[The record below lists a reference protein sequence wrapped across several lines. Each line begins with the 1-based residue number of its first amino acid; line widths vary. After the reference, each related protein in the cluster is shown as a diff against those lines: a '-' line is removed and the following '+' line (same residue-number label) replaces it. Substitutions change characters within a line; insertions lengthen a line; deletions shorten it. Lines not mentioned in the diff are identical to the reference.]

1 MEPNEELGGV
11 KRVVDLKATLGLRI
25 HALGKGL
32 KRTREDL
39 CGLDARLES
48 MESDLATIKEHL
60 VARMRSSENEDEN
73 DLKEGETAKCSCQL
87 RIDPQFVAKSLN
99 LTPKQSLV
107 AVALAE
113 GSSVRDIA
121 VATGREESTIRWF
134 VKEINYKLGIS
145 RQTQLVR
152 MVLLLPCR
160 NGESVEKRSRR
171 VNDK

>member
-1 MEPNEELGGV
+1 MEPNEVLGGV
-11 KRVVDLKATLGLRI
+11 KHAADLKIALGLRI
-25 HALGKGL
+25 HALEKGL
-32 KRTREDL
+32 KRIREEL
-39 CGLDARLES
+39 CGLDARLKS
-48 MESDLATIKEHL
+48 MGSDLEIIKEHL
-60 VARMRSSENEDEN
+60 VTEMRPSKNEDEN
-73 DLKEGETAKCSCQL
+73 DLKEGETAKCSCKL

-134 VKEINYKLGIS
+134 VREIHHKLGIS

-160 NGESVEKRSRR
+160 NG
-171 VNDK
+171 